1 MILARDLRLL
11 TLAALSIAPSLASG
25 YALSESRWNPA
36 QLPIRYVV
44 NASSAPTTIGG
55 AAAIA
60 ALDTGMAN
68 WAAPVCTRWRTVNG
82 GATSVTRGR
91 AGDRVNTFLWISDS
105 WPAELGPVNSVIGV
119 TTPVWTSGGYFIDA
133 DIQFNNVGFTW
144 STDGRSRTV
153 DTQSIATHEEGHFL
167 GLDHSAQASA
177 VMYASYS
184 GGIKRNLTTDD
195 QAGVCQ
201 LYPSGMGSPDAGTVT
216 PEDPC
221 ARYTSCAGCTP
232 VNNCGWC
239 AATGRCATSTQS
251 GPVGGSCGGG
261 FVWLPRDCSSVT
273 PVDAGAPPPVDAGPA
288 TDPCSRLTGGCG
300 GCTPYAGC
308 GWCGASNSCR
318 LGSATG
324 PNEGTCASGWA
335 WQTAD
340 CSRGTAAFG
349 EPCRTPTDCSS
360 GSLCVGSSATTAFCS
375 RTCTDDCTC
384 PRGYACNARLASG
397 QMVCV
402 PGTNRCVM
410 DSGTP
415 LPVDSGVPAQDV
427 GVRVDT
433 GIRVDTGVR
442 VDVGVAVDA
451 GTPIVND
458 LGVVLNDA
466 GTAKGDDASAAVD
479 TGLSEWMGVPPDS
492 GCGCRVPGPSGSSRA
507 QGAWALAAMGAML
520 TSMRRRR
527 R

>member
-1 MILARDLRLL
+1 MRARDLRRIA
-11 TLAALSIAPSLASG
+11 LAALSITPSLASG
-25 YALSESRWNPA
+25 YALSESHWNPS
-36 QLPIRYVV
+36 QLPIRYLV

-55 AAAIA
+55 AAAVA
-60 ALDTGMAN
+60 ALDAGMAS
-68 WAAPVCTRWRTVNG
+68 WAAPVCTRWRTTNA
-82 GATSVTRGR
+82 GATSVAR
-91 AGDRVNTFLWISDS
+91 AQSGDRQNTFLWISNS

-144 STDGRSRTV
+144 STDGRARTV

-167 GLDHSAQASA
+167 GLDHSAQPSA

-184 GGIKRNLTTDD
+184 GGIKRTLTTDD
-195 QAGVCQ
+195 QGGVCQ
-201 LYPSGMGSPDAGTVT
+201 LYPSGMGTPDAGTVT

-221 ARYTSCAGCTP
+221 NRYTSCAGCTP

-239 AATGRCATSTQS
+239 NATGQCVTSTAS
-251 GPVGGSCGGG
+251 GPVGGSCGAG
-261 FVWLPRDCSSVT
+261 FVWQPRDCSTVS
-273 PVDAGAPPPVDAGPA
+273 PVDAGMPPPVDAGPA
-288 TDPCSRLTGGCG
+288 TDPCSRLTACG
-300 GCTPYAGC
+300 ACTPYAGC

-324 PNEGTCASGWA
+324 PNVGTCASGWA
-335 WQTAD
+335 WQVAD

-349 EPCRTPTDCSS
+349 EPCTTPTDCSS

-384 PRGYACNARLASG
+384 PRGYACNGRLASG
-397 QMVCV
+397 QTVCV

-410 DSGTP
+410 DSGTT
-415 LPVDSGVPAQDV
+415 LPIDSGVAVPDV
-427 GVRVDT
+427 
-433 GIRVDTGVR
+433 GVR
-442 VDVGVAVDA
+442 VDVGVSVDA
-451 GTPIVND
+451 GLPTAD
-458 LGVVLNDA
+458 LGVVAMTDAGPLKADDA
-466 GTAKGDDASAAVD
+466 GTAVD
-479 TGLSEWMGVPPDS
+479 TGGAVWMNVAPDS
-492 GCGCRVPGPSGSSRA
+492 GCGCRVPEPSSSSRA
-507 QGAWALAAMGAML
+507 QGAWALAAMAGVL